1 MILSEGGLLVGL
13 GLLAGAGGA
22 LALARSI
29 EGLLY
34 GVPARDPLTLVMV
47 MVLMGAIG
55 LAACWI
61 PAARASRI
69 DPSTAFRSQ

>member
-1 MILSEGGLLVGL
+1 MGP
-13 GLLAGAGGA
+13 
-22 LALARSI
+22 I

-34 GVPARDPLTLVMV
+34 GVPPRDPLTLVMV